1 MQHMGSDG
9 KMRFSDG
16 RILTSAADNVLVSRL
31 GSVCM
36 ETAKR
41 TDVGDSIDRG
51 LILLKLLEEA
61 GFEVR
66 EKQ

>member
-1 MQHMGSDG
+1 MGKDGRFRYSDG
-9 KMRFSDG
+9 KPLHSC
-16 RILTSAADNVLVSRL
+16 SDNVLVSRL

-41 TDVGDSIDRG
+41 TDVGDYIDRG
-51 LILLKLLEEA
+51 LILLKLLEKA
-61 GFEVR
+61 GFEVI